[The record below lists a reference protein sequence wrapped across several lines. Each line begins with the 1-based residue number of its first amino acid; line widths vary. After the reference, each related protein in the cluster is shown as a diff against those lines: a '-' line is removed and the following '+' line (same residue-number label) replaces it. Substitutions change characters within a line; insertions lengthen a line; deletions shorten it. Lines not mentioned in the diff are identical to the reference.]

1 MNGKIIAYRSGSLDA
16 FIAAFIY
23 WKLFK
28 STLGQTYMS
37 VDPFTDK
44 FSRDVTERTAPEF
57 VISIGANVEKIFS
70 FSSFFSYEVA
80 ETFPVLENS
89 INWNYTKD
97 STKSLTQLILEE
109 LNKAE
114 YIDRSSP
121 EFVVMNQF
129 LKFDSKPG
137 WVIDPQVA
145 QDLAVLMPNM
155 QPEDFEVLDKL
166 LFAPASALAY
176 FGKKSATDIGL
187 EYVAAYK
194 QRASAT
200 VLKASV
206 MGREILLINSGL
218 YDHPNLVKFF
228 KDQSLPVLVYETMS
242 EGIRGKLIAPTLAS
256 ADFNATTFFPAGR
269 VSGDQEL
276 ADVLLPLST
285 FAILFA

>member
-1 MNGKIIAYRSGSLDA
+1 MNGKIVAYRSGSLDA
-16 FIAAFIY
+16 FIAAFVY
-23 WKLFK
+23 WKMFK

-70 FSSFFSYEVA
+70 FSSFYSYEVA
-80 ETFPVLENS
+80 ETFPVLEDH
-89 INWNYTKD
+89 INWHYTRD
-97 STKSLTQLILEE
+97 TTKSLTQLILEE

-114 YIDRSSP
+114 YIDRNSP

-129 LKFDSKPG
+129 LKFDSVPG
-137 WVIDPQVA
+137 HVIDPQVA

-176 FGKKSATDIGL
+176 FGKKSATDIGQ
-187 EYVAAYK
+187 EYVAANHK
-194 QRASAT
+194 RAQAT
-200 VLKASV
+200 SLMAEVLGSKL
-206 MGREILLINSGL
+206 ILVNSGL
-218 YDHPNLVKFF
+218 YDHPNLVQFF
-228 KDQSLPVLVYETMS
+228 RDQNHPVLVYEVMQ
-242 EGIRGKLIAPTLAS
+242 EGVRGKLIAPVQSNTG
-256 ADFNATTFFPAGR
+256 FNAVTFFPKGR
-269 VSGDQEL
+269 VSGDCVL